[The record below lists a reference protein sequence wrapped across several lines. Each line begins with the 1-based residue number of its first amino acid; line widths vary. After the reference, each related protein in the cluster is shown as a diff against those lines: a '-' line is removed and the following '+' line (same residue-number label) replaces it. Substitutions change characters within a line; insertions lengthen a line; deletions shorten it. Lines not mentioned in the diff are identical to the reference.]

1 MLPFYGGVRTV
12 LKRDA
17 MYIRVT
23 ADNGLAGFAPGPA
36 HERAAREI
44 CEVISPFLEGREP
57 SAWPSFD
64 FQGDLEL
71 TKTYRAVEIA
81 VMDLAARFEGCPLS
95 EIAGGAKRDRIKLYG
110 SAGMYME
117 PERFAEEAAS
127 IAGMGFPAYKMRP
140 ARGPEADLETVRQM
154 RAAVGSDVGL
164 MIDAHS
170 WWRMGDKT
178 Y

>member
-1 MLPFYGGVRTV
+1 MKISKVESFLVSCPLPEPLVLPFYGGVRSV

-36 HERAAREI
+36 HERAEREI
-44 CEVISPFLEGREP
+44 REVISPFLEGREP

-81 VMDLAARFEGCPLS
+81 VMDLVALYEGCPLS
-95 EIAGGAKRDRIKLYG
+95 EIAGGANRDRIKLYG
-110 SAGMYME
+110 SAGMYICLLYTSD
-117 PERFAEEAAS
+117 AAD
-127 IAGMGFPAYKMRP
+127 
-140 ARGPEADLETVRQM
+140 E
-154 RAAVGSDVGL
+154 
-164 MIDAHS
+164 
-170 WWRMGDKT
+170 
-178 Y
+178 

>member
-1 MLPFYGGVRTV
+1 MPFYGGVRSV

-36 HERAAREI
+36 HDRAAREI
-44 CEVISPFLEGREP
+44 CEVICPFLEGREP

-81 VMDLAARFEGCPLS
+81 LMDLVARYEGCPLS

-117 PERFAEEAAS
+117 PERFAEEAAA
-127 IAGMGFPAYKMRP
+127 IAGLGFPLTKCARP
-140 ARGPEADLETVRQM
+140 AARKLTWKRFDRCVAQW
-154 RAAVGSDVGL
+154 A
-164 MIDAHS
+164 
-170 WWRMGDKT
+170 RMLA
-178 Y
+178 